1 MWLVR
6 TQCFHCSSPGS
17 IPDAR
22 SKIFQAARPGQE
34 NKIRNDCVGITPELT
49 EIKIIVWGCYAK
61 LHMNIFD
68 NSEDTDNFLEILP
81 PKLNHEAIENLNR
94 RETNKKIK
102 SVIQK
107 LQQRTTLWSFSL
119 LNSTKHKY

>member
-1 MWLVR
+1 MRMLC
-6 TQCFHCSSPGS
+6 QIAMS
-17 IPDAR
+17 
-22 SKIFQAARPGQE
+22 
-34 NKIRNDCVGITPELT
+34 
-49 EIKIIVWGCYAK
+49 
-61 LHMNIFD
+61 IFD
-68 NSEDTDNFLEILP
+68 NLEDMDNFLEILP

-119 LNSTKHKY
+119 LNSTKHKYQLTKSFSNVFENEEGTLSNSFYEVSSSTLIQEPDKDST